1 MQGARPHIAAL
12 DGLRGI
18 AAWLVV
24 LSHTNNLLPQPLLVL
39 SGAGAAGVMI
49 FFVLSGFLMG
59 LLYASVPPEP
69 PAIADF
75 VVARIAR
82 VFPLYFA
89 VVLFSF
95 VVNEKFPFLMPY
107 VHVYNVTI
115 KNIWEHVFFIRGQ
128 SVLWTIPVEVT
139 FYSLFVLLWLVRGR
153 SRAAYLM
160 SIAALWLAVVA
171 TMYKPLPWGNDL
183 PRYVAFF
190 FSGLVIAEVYRA
202 APPEDDGV
210 ASVFGAT
217 LVVAGIILL
226 IPGNYRAL
234 FGTGLGSWSGQA
246 SLLMATTVCAAA
258 CYSSLAQK
266 VLGARLLSLQ
276 GDISYSVYLLHPL
289 VLHAI
294 RKNTGLDGL
303 ALFPAVIVGTLVI
316 ALASYHFIERP
327 CRSAIR
333 SLRK

>member
-1 MQGARPHIAAL
+1 
-12 DGLRGI
+12 
-18 AAWLVV
+18 
-24 LSHTNNLLPQPLLVL
+24 
-39 SGAGAAGVMI
+39 
-49 FFVLSGFLMG
+49 
-59 LLYASVPPEP
+59 
-69 PAIADF
+69 
-75 VVARIAR
+75 
-82 VFPLYFA
+82 
-89 VVLFSF
+89 
-95 VVNEKFPFLMPY
+95 
-107 VHVYNVTI
+107 
-115 KNIWEHVFFIRGQ
+115 
-128 SVLWTIPVEVT
+128 
-139 FYSLFVLLWLVRGR
+139 
-153 SRAAYLM
+153 
-160 SIAALWLAVVA
+160 
-171 TMYKPLPWGNDL
+171 
-183 PRYVAFF
+183 
-190 FSGLVIAEVYRA
+190 
-202 APPEDDGV
+202 
-210 ASVFGAT
+210 
-217 LVVAGIILL
+217 VVAGIILL